1 MNYKESI
8 DYIES
13 VLWMGSR
20 PGLSR
25 MTRIMKMM
33 GNPQDGM
40 KFVHVTGTKG
50 KGSFCAMTESILR
63 AAGYKTGLYVSP
75 YVFRFN
81 EQMRVNGIEISDN
94 ELAEITTYVKGFSDD
109 MGEDDKL
116 TEFELK
122 TAIGFEYFHRHECDV
137 IVLEV
142 GMGGRL
148 DATNIIKE
156 PLLSVITGISL
167 DHTEYLGDTVEK
179 IAYEKAGIIKPLC
192 PTHWGGRDKAA
203 EKVIADRAA
212 ELASPFNTTDYSK
225 LSNVKCTLDG
235 SDFDFDGYK
244 KLHINLLGLYQIEN
258 AVSVLCAIPELRER
272 GLDISDEAIRR
283 GLESTVWQARFEKL
297 SKSPVVIYDGSHN
310 PQSIEAAV
318 HSIKALFGNNKV
330 NILTGVMKDKD
341 YRTMVILLKPVTRRV
356 FTVTPD
362 NKRALPSLQYAEVFS
377 KVGVQA
383 DAYSVLKDGAKAAYD
398 DSKATGV
405 PLIILGS
412 LYMYA
417 DMKKALNL

>member
-1 MNYKESI
+1 MNYKETI

-94 ELAEITTYVKGFSDD
+94 ELAEITTYVKGFADN

-137 IVLEV
+137 VVLEV

-179 IAYEKAGIIKPLC
+179 IAYEKSGIIKPLC
-192 PTHWGGRDKAA
+192 PTHWGGMDKAA
-203 EKVIADRAA
+203 EKVVADRAA

-244 KLHINLLGLYQIEN
+244 NLHINLLGLYQIEN
-258 AVSVLCAIPELRER
+258 AASVLCAIPKLRER

-341 YRTMVILLKPVTRRV
+341 YITMVNLLKPVTRRA

-362 NKRALPSLQYAEVFS
+362 NKRALPSLQYAEVFHN
-377 KVGVQA
+377 VGVQA
-383 DAYSVLKDGAKAAYD
+383 DAYNVLEAGAKAAYD